1 MIKYFCPKCNAKL
14 GAEDYAAGTTVQCPD
29 CMKEH
34 KVPPKS
40 TRTSSGDKEGKVG
53 NVPEEIVTA
62 KTTDALGQ
70 SRLGMDSDRV
80 LASKLGV
87 RVLRTDICADLYA
100 QNGFRF
106 IGIPACSDKNALE
119 AAAQQMRNACRLSP
133 RAGQKS
139 AIQLGYDE
147 HWEFENPLDFVSR
160 LRDPGQRIVC
170 ELFWPHL
177 DGVFE
182 HIKRQRRLGVADA
195 VAALEPLAQQNNGR
209 ESILAA
215 HSLAVIYH
223 NEALAGEL
231 RFALRRAEW
240 PRQHW
245 VKALQYWAQVIAS
258 NEFWSY
264 IEERIRGYDDIR
276 VRAAD
281 IEMLRR
287 QLPEAVMA
295 FNVLFARLYARA
307 RAAGPSNSH
316 LSVVSESHF
325 EESAKEASIV
335 SCLRQ
340 MTNGQLDPLIRR
352 AKDASEDLAEDAA
365 KTNGEAK
372 PAAKEKGAKP
382 ERLSRDEFHKVY
394 GRILDQARAVQ
405 RYLTEEIKLSKHLVS
420 LAEFDQLVDA
430 VQQALSNR
438 LDYSGDH
445 RVRNLLY
452 SMLTVKQLLELP
464 LSAGA
469 HRRLEQAL
477 RDDKKALYGDF
488 DSQELDPATCWFLA
502 GEDADPDASV
512 VVSVYKIVRV
522 QGISVQWQ
530 TRQILIPRSKI
541 VREIHGGGAVGAAK
555 LTELRQGPKWK
566 AIQEEIAGI
575 RADCERAV
583 KDAEQKSGIN
593 IQARRAEYEKRR
605 AMFDAKVADQERSD
619 RALLAGMELRLEQA
633 IGEEN
638 GRQDEVWSLREKK
651 YEPARI
657 QIRNDRQTAIDA
669 FGGLRSW
676 HALEL
681 PAAFLG
687 TAVHGFLG
695 GALSFVLPAGG
706 GVGPVAT
713 MAMAGSGIGLIVGV
727 SMAQFGRRYASRQ
740 VARRS
745 VAIEEAVAEDKARN
759 DLARQA
765 ALKALRGQ
773 HEKDA
778 STIKGRLDTLD
789 GDRAAMQKHYEKEK
803 ADIESDTQARI
814 KSLRAATN
822 AKMAPLEAKL
832 NAGAKPRPEKAKD
845 EYPAYVKAQSQG
857 FVDGLKPSD
866 SEINRIVTREIE
878 NFKNSLTYSEQQILG
893 LMAQRMGQQQFG
905 EFMVTL
911 MSMPISDRKAALSNP
926 LAMLGLLR

>member
-14 GAEDYAAGTTVQCPD
+14 GAEEYAAGTTVQCPD
-29 CMKEH
+29 CMEAH

-40 TRTSSGDKEGKVG
+40 TRTSSGDKAGKAEHALEKV
-53 NVPEEIVTA
+53 VTA

-80 LASKLGV
+80 LSSKLGV
-87 RVLRTDICADLYA
+87 RVLRTDVCADLYA

-106 IGIPACSDKNALE
+106 VGIPACSDKNALE

-147 HWEFENPLDFVSR
+147 HWEYESPMDFVSR

-177 DGVFE
+177 DGAFE
-182 HIKRQRRLGVADA
+182 HIKRQRRLGVTEA
-195 VAALEPLAQQNNGR
+195 VATLELLAQQNNGR

-258 NEFWSY
+258 DEFWSY
-264 IEERIRGYDDIR
+264 IEERVHGYDDIR

-281 IEMLRR
+281 IETMRR

-307 RAAGPSNSH
+307 RAAGPCNSH
-316 LSVVSESHF
+316 LSIVSESHF
-325 EESAKEASIV
+325 DESAKESSLV

-352 AKDASEDLAEDAA
+352 AKDASEDLTEDTANS
-365 KTNGEAK
+365 NGEAK

-405 RYLTEEIKLSKHLVS
+405 RYLTEEIKLSQHLVS

-452 SMLTVKQLLELP
+452 SMLMVKQLLELP
-464 LSAGA
+464 LSGGA
-469 HRRLEQAL
+469 RRRLEQTL

-488 DSQELDPATCWFLA
+488 DSQELEPATCWFQA

-530 TRQILIPRSKI
+530 TRQLLIPRSKI

-555 LTELRQGPKWK
+555 LAELRRSPKWK
-566 AIQEEIAGI
+566 AIQEEIEGI
-575 RADCERAV
+575 RADGERAV

-593 IQARRAEYEKRR
+593 IQARRAENEKRR
-605 AMFDAKVADQERSD
+605 AMFDAKVAEQERSD
-619 RALLAGMELRLEQA
+619 RTVLAGMESRLEQA
-633 IGEEN
+633 IGEEE
-638 GRQDEVWSLREKK
+638 GRQDEAWSLSEKK

-657 QIRNDRQTAIDA
+657 QVRTDRQTAIDT
-669 FGGLRSW
+669 FGGLKSW

-687 TAVHGFLG
+687 TTVHGFLG
-695 GALSFVLPAGG
+695 VALSFVLPAGG
-706 GVGPVAT
+706 GAVPVAT
-713 MAMAGSGIGLIVGV
+713 MAMAGSGIGLIVGI
-727 SMAQFGRRYASRQ
+727 SMARFGRRYASRQ
-740 VARRS
+740 VGRRS
-745 VAIEEAVAEDKARN
+745 SALEEAVAENKAQH
-759 DLARQA
+759 DLARQT
-765 ALKALRGQ
+765 ALQALRGR
-773 HEKDA
+773 HEKDVA
-778 STIKGRLDTLD
+778 AIKGRLDAQD
-789 GDRAAMQKHYEKEK
+789 EERAVLQKHFEKEK

-814 KSLRAATN
+814 KNLRAAAN
-822 AKMAPLEAKL
+822 AKVAPLEAKL
-832 NAGAKPRPEKAKD
+832 NAGARPRPEKAKD
-845 EYPAYVKAQSQG
+845 EFPAYVKARSQG

-866 SEINRIVTREIE
+866 SEIHQIVTREIE

-911 MSMPISDRKAALSNP
+911 MSMPISERKAALSNP